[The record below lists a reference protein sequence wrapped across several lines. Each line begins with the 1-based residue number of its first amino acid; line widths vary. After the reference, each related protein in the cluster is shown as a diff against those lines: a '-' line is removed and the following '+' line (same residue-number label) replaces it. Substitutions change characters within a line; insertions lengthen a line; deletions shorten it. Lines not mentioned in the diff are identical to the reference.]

1 MNSKLKL
8 ALVPLATGLTA
19 APPLQAEPVS
29 VPTVQVSQAAAPA
42 GALSEGVVRKID
54 TTTGKITLKHGP
66 LTNLAMPAMTM
77 VFKVK
82 SADMLDSVK
91 VGDAVKFRAENING
105 ALTVTEIG
113 RATP

>member
-8 ALVPLATGLTA
+8 ALVPVATGLTT
-19 APPLQAEPVS
+19 APPVQAEPVTA
-29 VPTVQVSQAAAPA
+29 PAQVAQAAAPT
-42 GALSEGVVRKID
+42 GGLSEGVVRKID
-54 TTTGKITLKHGP
+54 TANGKITLKHGP

-82 SADMLDSVK
+82 SPDMLNSVK

>member
-8 ALVPLATGLTA
+8 AWVPVAVGLMMAASVQAVAVTA
-19 APPLQAEPVS
+19 PAKVAQAA
-29 VPTVQVSQAAAPA
+29 VPT

-54 TTTGKITLKHGP
+54 TATGKITLKHGP

-82 SADMLDSVK
+82 SPGLLNSVK
-91 VGDAVKFRAENING
+91 VGDSVKFRAENING
-105 ALTVTEIG
+105 ALTVTRIE
-113 RATP
+113 RVTR